1 MAESENWIRQRAYA
15 LWEEEG
21 YPHGK
26 DAVHW
31 ERAKQEYLLFGK
43 PAQSANKGEKET
55 PTSRRKA
62 SKPAAAAIVEPAA
75 KPARAK
81 AAAAKKSAVVE
92 EPAKPVPKRRP
103 KKAEATG

>member
-1 MAESENWIRQRAYA
+1 MAESEIWIRQRAYA

-26 DAVHW
+26 DAEHW

-43 PAQSANKGEKET
+43 PAQGAKDT

-62 SKPAAAAIVEPAA
+62 DKPVEAPIVDVQA
-75 KPARAK
+75 KPVRSK
-81 AAAAKKSAVVE
+81 AAATKKAAVAE
-92 EPAKPVPKRRP
+92 EAPKPIPKRRP
-103 KKAEATG
+103 KKTEATS